1 MQRVAP
7 GAALGLFGLGLG
19 LLCVGGFVQLDD
31 TSGFG
36 SEAWIMP
43 LGVLALLAGLASVVV
58 AAQDSGARR
67 WLGAVFAVL
76 VALLA
81 WQSSTNA
88 GFRFIWAGSEG
99 ELIQFQV
106 GVGLLALVLLATGFQ
121 PKRSEASGRA
131 EGAGG
136 GSGEAD
142 RAGGADGSA
151 GKGGSGGAGRWMVRG
166 AVYLCCAALI
176 TYVAALAGIAHFEAT
191 ECTDPGGECDLA
203 GLAGLVWGV
212 VALPASLAVALVI
225 ELVLWR
231 CRKQRES
238 EYGHACRSTRRSCH
252 DRGP

>member
-1 MQRVAP
+1 MQRVSP
-7 GAALGLFGLGLG
+7 GAALGLFGFGLG
-19 LLCVGGFVQLDD
+19 LLCLGGFVQLDD

-43 LGVLALLAGLASVVV
+43 LGLLALLAGLASVVV
-58 AAQDSGARR
+58 AAQDSRARR
-67 WLGAVFAVL
+67 WLGGVFAVL
-76 VALLA
+76 VVLLA

-99 ELIQFQV
+99 ELIRFQV
-106 GVGLLALVLLATGFQ
+106 GVGLVALVLLATGFQ
-121 PKRSEASGRA
+121 PKRSGDSDRTDA
-131 EGAGG
+131 AGG
-136 GSGEAD
+136 
-142 RAGGADGSA
+142 
-151 GKGGSGGAGRWMVRG
+151 GGSGGAGRWMVRC

-212 VALPASLAVALVI
+212 VALPAGLVVALVI

-231 CRKQRES
+231 RRKQRMS
-238 EYGHACRSTRRSCH
+238 EYGARVS
-252 DRGP
+252 